1 MSFFGAAVGLGSALI
16 GSSSANKA
24 AKAQTAA
31 AEADRVMQ
39 MRMWRQTRKDFRPY
53 RETGTNALAAY
64 NYLNG
69 IGPRPEDYVDFTG
82 TPGYQFRVNQG
93 NDSINAM
100 AGARG
105 GLNSGRT
112 LQDLATFNQNIA
124 SDEFGNY
131 ANRLGGLVDT
141 GMGAAGMTGT
151 ANQNAA
157 AGVSNA
163 LSGIG
168 NAQSAGAIGVG
179 NALNNGL
186 QTGLGIW
193 QYQQGLQGQPGG
205 NAGIGS
211 TPWAAPGFWG

>member
-1 MSFFGAAVGLGSALI
+1 MGIFASIGGALI
-16 GSSSANKA
+16 GASSANKA
-24 AKAQTAA
+24 AKSQAAA
-31 AEADRVMQ
+31 AEADRAMQ
-39 MRMWRQTRKDFRPY
+39 MKMWRQTRKDLGDY
-53 RETGTNALAAY
+53 RNTGTAALGAY

-69 IGPRPEDYVDFTG
+69 LGARPENFVDFTG
-82 TPGYQFRVNQG
+82 TPGYQFRLDQG

-112 LQDLATFNQNIA
+112 LQDLAKFNQNVA

-131 ANRLGGLVDT
+131 MNRIGGLVDT
-141 GMGAAGMTGT
+141 GMGAASMTGT

-163 LSGIG
+163 LGGIG
-168 NAQSAGAIGVG
+168 NAQAAGAIGVG
-179 NALNNGL
+179 NALSGGL
-186 QTGLGIW
+186 QNLAGMW
-193 QYQQGLQGQPGG
+193 QYQNATPGG
-205 NAGIGS
+205 NANVAS